1 MPGDPTEIFNQPH
14 RVWLGRLDDEFYICI
29 YIYICVLVAILA
41 GNGILGRR
49 RTPRF

>member
-14 RVWLGRLDDEFYICI
+14 RVWLVRLDDEFYI
-29 YIYICVLVAILA
+29 YIYMLVAILA

-49 RTPRF
+49 QTPRF